1 MGVYVRRGLVIGVPN
16 YLHGDQRVD
25 ARLVQQCD
33 VIVPEEM
40 RSQQRLNLLAVYI
53 YLRLNAY
60 SCNRFAPP
68 STTHPSPGSGDG
80 KSVIFGL
87 IRGR

>member
-68 STTHPSPGSGDG
+68 STTHPSPSSGDG